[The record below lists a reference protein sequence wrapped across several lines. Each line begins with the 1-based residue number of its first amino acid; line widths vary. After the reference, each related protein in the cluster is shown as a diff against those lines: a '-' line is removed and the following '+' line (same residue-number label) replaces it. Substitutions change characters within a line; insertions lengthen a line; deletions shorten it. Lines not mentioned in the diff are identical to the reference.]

1 MRVVLSRV
9 GTAAVLLGL
18 GLAGVFTASPARA
31 DGPGPWARTETR
43 TPCASFNLLRHPYFG
58 ETHVHTVYSVDASIF
73 DVRNTP
79 RDAYRF
85 ATGEEIG
92 LTPYDAEGHPRRTLR
107 LRRPLDFAAVT
118 DHSEGFGESYICFTP
133 GEDGYDSDE
142 CTKLRNAIVQGE
154 AGDLT
159 TVGNTLTGLLIP
171 IVALPAP
178 HRWSFCGDGG
188 SHCLDKASIVWD
200 DIRAA
205 AEEFYDRSAACT
217 FTSFVGYEWSGTPL
231 GNNLHRNVIF
241 RNDDVPAL
249 PVSYIEQPTPQ
260 GLWAVLG
267 TACQQS
273 LSRCDWL
280 AIPHNSNMSSGRMFL
295 PENAD
300 HSPLTAADA
309 AVRAASEPLVE
320 IYQAK
325 SSSECKPAVGTPDE
339 LCAFESTNRVT
350 LFGNSTPTNTFAP
363 LSFVRNALKE
373 GLKQEQA
380 IEVNPFRLGLIA
392 ATDNHNGIPGG
403 VREDE
408 WTGHAGVLDADAA
421 APYPGG
427 RLDTQGRANIEDSPG
442 GLAVVWAEENSRDAI
457 FAAMRRREVYG
468 TSGTRPIV
476 RFFAGRYP
484 KAICSRPDLVE
495 MGYRQGVP
503 MGGEIGTVDRH
514 GPTFIVLASKD
525 PGEEALPGTPLQRIQ
540 IVKGWIDANG
550 DPQEK
555 VVDVVGDPNNGASVD
570 STTCTP
576 TGAGFDT
583 LCATWTDPEF
593 DVRQRAFYYARVLEN
608 PSCRWSTY
616 ACNSLGVDCT
626 NPDMVPADLQGCCSA
641 SVPKTIQERAW
652 ASPIWYRP
660 EGIGRLKATLHYH
673 APGAD
678 TLRLVAHMGPGLAA
692 RLATQDFQVVVRDDD
707 VILDATIPA
716 GTFAPSDG
724 GFAVNDPT
732 GHFGG
737 VQQAIV
743 EPQRAGQTIIRIS
756 TIGMDLS
763 RADRTDH
770 AVEVEIRIGT
780 LVASH
785 TRLWRATSAVL
796 RTR

>member
-1 MRVVLSRV
+1 
-9 GTAAVLLGL
+9 
-18 GLAGVFTASPARA
+18 
-31 DGPGPWARTETR
+31 
-43 TPCASFNLLRHPYFG
+43 HPYFG

-171 IVALPAP
+171 IVALPA
-178 HRWSFCGDGG
+178 
-188 SHCLDKASIVWD
+188 
-200 DIRAA
+200 
-205 AEEFYDRSAACT
+205 
-217 FTSFVGYEWSGTPL
+217 
-231 GNNLHRNVIF
+231 
-241 RNDDVPAL
+241 
-249 PVSYIEQPTPQ
+249 PQ

-484 KAICSRPDLVE
+484 KAVCSSPDLVE
-495 MGYRQGVP
+495 IGYRQGVP
-503 MGGEIGTVDRH
+503 MG
-514 GPTFIVLASKD
+514 
-525 PGEEALPGTPLQRIQ
+525 
-540 IVKGWIDANG
+540 
-550 DPQEK
+550 
-555 VVDVVGDPNNGASVD
+555 
-570 STTCTP
+570 
-576 TGAGFDT
+576 
-583 LCATWTDPEF
+583 
-593 DVRQRAFYYARVLEN
+593 
-608 PSCRWSTY
+608 
-616 ACNSLGVDCT
+616 
-626 NPDMVPADLQGCCSA
+626 
-641 SVPKTIQERAW
+641 
-652 ASPIWYRP
+652 
-660 EGIGRLKATLHYH
+660 
-673 APGAD
+673 
-678 TLRLVAHMGPGLAA
+678 
-692 RLATQDFQVVVRDDD
+692 
-707 VILDATIPA
+707 
-716 GTFAPSDG
+716 
-724 GFAVNDPT
+724 
-732 GHFGG
+732 
-737 VQQAIV
+737 
-743 EPQRAGQTIIRIS
+743 
-756 TIGMDLS
+756 
-763 RADRTDH
+763 
-770 AVEVEIRIGT
+770 
-780 LVASH
+780 
-785 TRLWRATSAVL
+785 
-796 RTR
+796 